1 MTQFCPHCETL
12 REVAE
17 KHKDEIFKIR
27 GEEIPVEVTL
37 LECNTCHQEFAPTDM
52 EESNFKKAY
61 DIYRTRKRLLFPE
74 EIATIRS
81 KYELSQRALS
91 RLLGWGEITV
101 HNYEAGALQ
110 DEVHNSVLKFIQSP
124 HNMRAL
130 FRENRDRLS
139 PKEAEKLEEV
149 LQRLLQEEDR
159 DQYQHIWEKQFCEF
173 PVGSNTG
180 NRKFDFDKF
189 KNVVLLL
196 LKENGWLWKTKLLKL
211 LFYADFAYFRQQ
223 AIAITGAQYV
233 HLDLGPVP
241 DNYEEFL
248 EQMRNL
254 GLIAREF
261 ARFNNAD
268 YLGEK
273 LVTLQEPD
281 TELFSPHELHCIKF
295 VADHFRTYSASGISE
310 HSHQEE
316 AYKKTQHQEVIDYH
330 FANVLSIPTF

>member
-1 MTQFCPHCETL
+1 MTQFCPHCEEL

-27 GEEIPVEVTL
+27 GEEIPVEATL

-52 EESNFKKAY
+52 EESNFKKACE
-61 DIYRTRKRLLFPE
+61 IYRTRKRLLFPE
-74 EIATIRS
+74 EIAALRS

-91 RLLGWGEITV
+91 RLLGWGEITI
-101 HNYEAGALQ
+101 HHYEAGALQ
-110 DEVHNSVLKFIQSP
+110 DEAHNSVLKFIQSP

-130 FRENRDRLS
+130 FRENYDRLS

-149 LQRLLQEEDR
+149 LRRRLQEEDR

-189 KNVVLLL
+189 KNVVLFL
-196 LKENGWLWKTKLLKL
+196 LKESGWLWKTKLLKL
-211 LFYADFAYFRQQ
+211 LFYTDFAYFRQQ

-241 DNYEEFL
+241 EHYEKFL
-248 EQMRNL
+248 ERLQDL
-254 GLIAREF
+254 GVMSKEF
-261 ARFNNAD
+261 ARFDNAD

-273 LVTLQEPD
+273 LVARQEPETD
-281 TELFSPHELHCIKF
+281 FLSAHELRCIKF
-295 VADHFRTYSASGISE
+295 VSDYFCKYSASRISE
-310 HSHQEE
+310 YSHQEE
-316 AYKKTQHQEVIDYH
+316 AYIKTRQQEVIDYH
-330 FANVLSIPTF
+330 FANILSIPAF